1 MSVDDPT
8 SYIRANKKLKKA
20 VLEHYRLVKIFMC
33 IFQVVTG
40 PSPRIFFLVAW
51 NHYITTA

>member
-40 PSPRIFFLVAW
+40 PSPRILVAW